1 MRSLIET
8 TYPVFDNCDS
18 VLTEYLRIE
27 TLEERSDEVHL
38 LTHSLIRIRNDQR
51 IDPHIDEEDQHFS
64 DFMGEGTADFTRLH
78 SLAQHL
84 FQVGRKLCQRV
95 TQ

>member
-1 MRSLIET
+1 MAYT
-8 TYPVFDNCDS
+8 VFDDRDS
-18 VLTEYLRIE
+18 VLAEHLSIE
-27 TLEERSDEVHL
+27 TLEESSDEVYL
-38 LTHSLIRIRNDQR
+38 LTHALIRFRNDQW
-51 IDPHIDEEDQHFS
+51 INPHIYKKDQHFS
-64 DFMGEGTADFTRLH
+64 NFTGECAADFTRLH

>member
-8 TYPVFDNCDS
+8 THPVFDNCDG

-51 IDPHIDEEDQHFS
+51 IDPHIDKEDQHFS
-64 DFMGEGTADFTRLH
+64 DFMGKIQPISPDSIPWRSICSRWGASFVSE
-78 SLAQHL
+78 
-84 FQVGRKLCQRV
+84 
-95 TQ
+95 

>member
-1 MRSLIET
+1 M
-8 TYPVFDNCDS
+8 TYTVFDDCDS
-18 VLTEYLRIE
+18 FLTEHLSIE
-27 TLEERSDEVHL
+27 TLEESSDEVYL
-38 LTHSLIRIRNDQR
+38 LTHPLIRFRNDQW
-51 IDPHIDEEDQHFS
+51 INPHIYKKDQHFS
-64 DFMGEGTADFTRLH
+64 NFTGECAADFTRLH

>member
-1 MRSLIET
+1 MAYT
-8 TYPVFDNCDS
+8 VFDNRDS
-18 VLTEYLRIE
+18 VLTEHLSIE
-27 TLEERSDEVHL
+27 TLEESSDEVHL
-38 LTHSLIRIRNDQR
+38 LTHSFIRFRNDQR
-51 IDPHIDEEDQHFS
+51 IDPHIYKKDQHFS
-64 DFMGEGTADFTRLH
+64 NFTGECAADFTRLH